1 MLTCV
6 PLQTLQW
13 LAGILGVLVRRIDS
27 VMAVCALSLIG
38 SHVLKL
44 TSNISSC

>member
-6 PLQTLQW
+6 QLQTPQW
-13 LAGILGVLVRRIDS
+13 LAGILGVLVRLFDNI
-27 VMAVCALSLIG
+27 MAVCALSLIG

-44 TSNISSC
+44 TSNISFC